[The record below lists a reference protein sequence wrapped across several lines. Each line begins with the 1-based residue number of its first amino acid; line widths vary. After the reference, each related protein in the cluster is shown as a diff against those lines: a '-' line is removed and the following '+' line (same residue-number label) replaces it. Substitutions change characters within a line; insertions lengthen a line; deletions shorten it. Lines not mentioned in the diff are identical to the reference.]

1 MSEER
6 KSVKDLIEIFNNA
19 FCSAEQKAESL
30 DDCWICSFPI
40 SQAGGEEEKEEKEE
54 KEEEKE
60 EEIYYCVLPA
70 YKIGED

>member
-40 SQAGGEEEKEEKEE
+40 SQAGGEEEKEE
-54 KEEEKE
+54 EKE

>member
-40 SQAGGEEEKEEKEE
+40 SQAGGEEEKEEG
-54 KEEEKE
+54 KE